1 MRSSSGWLVS
11 STLYECLQRQ
21 ITQKIFKLKI
31 QAPLSTLV
39 STWRSNIAFH
49 LQVIWLQNVLAINL
63 ESRLTSFPSFCAQ
76 SSEVAVLFYSNLSR
90 CPFLEQV
97 VDLDLLLCTGFNLED
112 AVLFQCHI
120 LTQRPKA
127 DRKIERSDGCC
138 FGWQQLLA
146 NSIEI
151 FISMKKKVI
160 SCCPNSQSIKTCPRL
175 TMPVLG

>member
-1 MRSSSGWLVS
+1 MDGWSVAQYMNVYKGRSLKKSSNWKSKLP
-11 STLYECLQRQ
+11 CQRWSLHGVQ
-21 ITQKIFKLKI
+21 TSHF
-31 QAPLSTLV
+31 T
-39 STWRSNIAFH
+39 
-49 LQVIWLQNVLAINL
+49 VLAINS
-63 ESRLTSFPSFCAQ
+63 ESHLTLFPSFCAQ

-120 LTQRPKA
+120 LTQRPTA

-138 FGWQQLLA
+138 FGWQQLLS